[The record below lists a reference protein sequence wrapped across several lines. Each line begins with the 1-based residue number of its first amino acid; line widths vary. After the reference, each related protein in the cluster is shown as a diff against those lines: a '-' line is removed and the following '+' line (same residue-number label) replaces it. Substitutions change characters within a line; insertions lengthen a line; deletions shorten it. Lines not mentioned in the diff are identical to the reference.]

1 MSNTLFKLKRS
12 AVKGKSPVTTNIE
25 LGELAINTND
35 GRLFFKTTDSASSS
49 SIVTLREIS
58 GGTGIT
64 ETNGVVSITD
74 TGTSTGEFGS
84 STQIPV
90 LTVNAQGQ
98 ITAIDETAVA
108 GVSAL
113 AFDSANATLTISTAD
128 GGSFN
133 ARIGLSAFSTTDL
146 SEGTNLYYTTARADS
161 DFDIRLATKTTD
173 NLTQGSTNLYYAS
186 SLFDTDLA
194 TKTTDNLTQG
204 SVNLYYDSARTIAT
218 ARHSLSATGNISYNA
233 TTGVISYTD
242 VPYAGFDSDFAT
254 KTTNDLTEGGSTNL
268 YFNNSRARSAVSAT
282 DAGGDGSFSYDSATG
297 IFSYTGPSATETRAH
312 FSAGTGIGITNGQ
325 ISTSITQYTDALARS
340 SISTSNADA
349 GFGGISYN
357 SSTGVVSL
365 NRTDSADVRS
375 VFSATGD
382 LTYNS
387 GTGEFAVT
395 TYKDSDARNV
405 IGVNNNGTGYGSIG
419 YNSGTGIV
427 TYNKVT
433 AQNIRDQFS
442 VTGDIAYDS
451 ATGQLSV
458 TKYTDTEARSAISV
472 TDAGGDGSL
481 SYNNGTGVVTYTGPS
496 ATETRAH
503 FTGGT
508 GVTITNGSVA
518 IAQSVGTT
526 DDVVFGKV
534 SVDSAQIGC
543 LHFDKKET
551 APNSL
556 AGLLYYDSN
565 PQKGLSFQP
574 TTNELVQD
582 VSINLGQEHLIY
594 VHNLTGA
601 QIDNGD
607 AVYVSGTAHGIH
619 PQISLAKADASGTA
633 NVTGIAT
640 MDIPNGNHGYVTQFG
655 LVNGLNT
662 LGMTQGAFAYLSA
675 DSAGKWSTTEV
686 SIDQGYPTHV
696 GRVISV
702 DGVTGSLLVNIEK
715 EHAEYLRVE
724 DRMIVDGKIT
734 ADSGD
739 FKLLNVDISSYSDID
754 VPNNLPAFREGNIF
768 YQQGPDALVY
778 SNSSI
783 NVKVGQDE
791 IMRVFNNSGSS
802 IPKGKVVYVTGAAND
817 FPTIGLAKSD
827 NFSTTYTTSGLA
839 SSTIANGAYG
849 YVTVRGLYGG
859 LNTASFNVGDLLHVS
874 PDSAGEMVSFS
885 PDYPNWPYQ
894 IGTVLV
900 SDSATG
906 GNVGGCIQINLA
918 PEIAENIRVQGN
930 QRVDGDVT
938 IAGNLN
944 ILGSETTTTVQ
955 SLNVGDQFIYVGAG
969 DTIETVFGAG
979 LSGLNDATF
988 KEYYEG
994 DSDRTYFV
1002 KITGTDSA
1010 GDTIQWGF
1018 DSASGVGE
1026 FTPLSFDSDGG
1037 TGPTSWNLGVDN
1049 TLIPLRYN
1057 VKLTFSSPTG
1067 HTVNNYWKGD
1077 AQPINQDFGLV
1088 GNYNTVDAPYTHAG
1102 VFRDTTDSRWKFFN
1116 KYDPEV
1122 GGNINTSD
1130 ASFELADLQVNRVYG
1145 NVTGAVTGNASTA
1158 SSLLTSRTIAITG
1171 DVTGTATSFDG
1182 TNDITI
1188 TAGITANTIVN
1199 ADINASAAIADTK
1212 LGTIS
1217 TAGKVQNSA
1226 TTATPN
1232 NTASTIV
1239 ARNGSGNFSAGTIT
1253 ASLTG
1258 NVTGQ
1263 VSDLSNQTSTIR
1275 GLFSVDSSG
1284 LGYNSSTGQ
1293 FSLANPG
1300 VDSTSTLALF
1310 SAANSGTGYG
1320 TLSYSNGEFS
1330 FAKVTNA
1337 NVRSAIS
1344 AGTGIN
1350 ISSGQISTTI
1360 TQYTDTDARAAVSVN
1375 DAGGD
1380 GSLSYDNGT
1389 GILTYTGP
1397 SATETRAH
1405 FSAGTG
1411 IGISNGQISTTITQY
1426 TDTLTRNAISVT
1438 NAGTGFGSL
1447 GYNPTNGAITYNK
1460 VTAQNIRDQFSVTGD
1475 ISYSAATGEFSVD
1488 ETYSTANELLT
1499 AVKTVD
1505 GSGSGLDADKL
1516 DNQQGS
1522 YYRINVYNS
1531 AGTLLN

>member
-1 MSNTLFKLKRS
+1 MSNTLFRLKRS
-12 AVKGKSPVTTNIE
+12 AVKGKSPTTSNIE

-49 SIVTLREIS
+49 SIVTLRQIS

-64 ETNGVVSITD
+64 ETNGELSITN
-74 TGTSTGEFGS
+74 TGVGAGTYGST
-84 STQIPV
+84 TTIPV
-90 LTVNAQGQ
+90 LTINEQGQ
-98 ITAIDETAVA
+98 IDSAGTVTVA
-108 GVSAL
+108 GVSGL
-113 AFDSANATLTISTAD
+113 SFDSSNATLTLATAD

-133 ARIGLSAFSTTDL
+133 ARIGLQHFSTSDL

-161 DFDIRLATKTTD
+161 AFDDRLALKTTDDLTQGSTNKYYATSLFNTDLATKTTD
-173 NLTQGSTNLYYAS
+173 DLTQGSTNLYY
-186 SLFDTDLA
+186 
-194 TKTTDNLTQG
+194 
-204 SVNLYYDSARTIAT
+204 DSATTTTT
-218 ARHSLSATGNISYNA
+218 ARNAISVSGLPLTYNAATG
-233 TTGVISYTD
+233 TLGYTE
-242 VPYAGFDSDFAT
+242 VSYAGFDSDFAL
-254 KTTNDLTEGGSTNL
+254 KTTNDLSEGGSTNL
-268 YFNNSRARSAVSAT
+268 YFNNARARAAVSAT
-282 DAGGDGSFSYDSATG
+282 DNGGDGSFSYDSSTG
-297 IFSYTGPSATETRAH
+297 TFSFTGPSAAEVRAH

-325 ISTSITQYTDALARS
+325 ISTSITQYTDADARGTVS
-340 SISTSNADA
+340 VNDV
-349 GFGGISYN
+349 GGDGSLSYD
-357 SSTGVVSL
+357 SSTGIFTYTGPNASEVRAHL
-365 NRTDSADVRS
+365 SAG
-375 VFSATGD
+375 GD
-382 LTYNS
+382 LS
-387 GTGEFAVT
+387 
-395 TYKDSDARNV
+395 
-405 IGVNNNGTGYGSIG
+405 
-419 YNSGTGIV
+419 
-427 TYNKVT
+427 
-433 AQNIRDQFS
+433 
-442 VTGDIAYDS
+442 YDS
-451 ATGQLSV
+451 ATGRYSFTQR
-458 TKYTDTEARSAISV
+458 TDAQVRGLVSV
-472 TDAGGDGSL
+472 TDTGGDGSL
-481 SYNNGTGVVTYTGPS
+481 SYNNGTGVITYTGPS

-508 GVTITNGSVA
+508 GVTITDGSVA

-534 SVDSAQIGC
+534 TVDSAQIGC
-543 LHFDKKET
+543 LHLDKQET

-556 AGLLYYDSN
+556 AGLLYYDSD
-565 PQKGLSFQP
+565 PQKGLSFKP

-582 VSINLGQEHLIY
+582 VTINLGQEHLIY

-633 NVTGIAT
+633 NVTGVAT

-655 LVNGLNT
+655 IVNDLNT
-662 LGMTQGAFAYLSA
+662 SGMVEGGFAYLSA

-702 DGVTGSLLVNIEK
+702 DSTSGSLLVNIEK
-715 EHAEYLRVE
+715 EHAEYIRVE

-739 FKLLNVDISSYSDID
+739 FKLLNVDIASYSDID
-754 VPNNLPAFREGNIF
+754 VPNNLPAFREGNLF
-768 YQQGPDALVY
+768 YMQGPDALVY

-783 NVKVGQDE
+783 NVKLGQDE

-817 FPTIGLAKSD
+817 FPTISLAKSD
-827 NFSTTYTTSGLA
+827 NFSTTYTTSGLT

-859 LNTASFNVGDLLHVS
+859 LNTASFNVGDILHVS
-874 PDSAGEMVSFS
+874 PDSAGEMVAFS

-894 IGTVLV
+894 VGTVLV

-906 GNVGGCIQINLA
+906 GNVGGCIQISLA
-918 PEIAENIRVQGN
+918 PEIAENLRVQGN

-944 ILGSETTTTVQ
+944 ILGAETTTTVQ

-1002 KITGTDSA
+1002 KVTGTDSA

-1018 DSASGVGE
+1018 DSAEGIGE

-1049 TLIPLRYN
+1049 TLVPLRYN
-1057 VKLTFSSPTG
+1057 VKVTFSSPIG
-1067 HTVNNYWKGD
+1067 HTLDNYWKGD
-1077 AQPINQDFGLV
+1077 AQPINQDFGIV
-1088 GNYNTVDAPYTHAG
+1088 GNYNTIDAPYTHAG

-1130 ASFELADLQVNRVYG
+1130 PSFELADLQVNRLYG

-1158 SSLLTSRTIAITG
+1158 NSLLTSRTIAISG

-1182 TNDITI
+1182 SSNITI
-1188 TAGITANTIVN
+1188 SAGITANTIVN

-1212 LGTIS
+1212 LANIS
-1217 TAGKVQNSA
+1217 TAGKVLNTA
-1226 TTATPN
+1226 TTATSA

-1239 ARNGSGNFSAGTIT
+1239 ARDGSGNFTAGTIT
-1253 ASLTG
+1253 AALTG
-1258 NVTGQ
+1258 NVTGT
-1263 VSDLSNQTSTIR
+1263 VSSLSNHTATIR
-1275 GLFSVDSSG
+1275 NLFSVDNSG
-1284 LGYNSSTGQ
+1284 LGYDSATGQ

-1300 VDSTSTLALF
+1300 VDSASTLALF
-1310 SAANSGTGYG
+1310 SAVNSGTGYG
-1320 TLSYSNGEFS
+1320 TLSYLNGQFS

-1344 AGTGIN
+1344 ASTGI
-1350 ISSGQISTTI
+1350 SI
-1360 TQYTDTDARAAVSVN
+1360 T
-1375 DAGGD
+1375 D
-1380 GSLSYDNGT
+1380 G
-1389 GILTYTGP
+1389 
-1397 SATETRAH
+1397 A
-1405 FSAGTG
+1405 
-1411 IGISNGQISTTITQY
+1411 ISTTITQY
-1426 TDTLTRNAISVT
+1426 TDTLARGAIGI
-1438 NAGTGFGSL
+1438 NNNGTGFGSL
-1447 GYNPTNGAITYNK
+1447 SYNSGTGTITYNK
-1460 VTAQNIRDQFSVTGD
+1460 VTTQNIRDQFSVTGD
-1475 ISYSAATGEFSVD
+1475 IAYDSATGQFSVD

-1505 GSGSGLDADKL
+1505 GSGSGLDADVL
-1516 DNQQGS
+1516 DGQHGS

>member
-1 MSNTLFKLKRS
+1 MSNTLFRLKRS
-12 AVKGKSPVTTNIE
+12 AVKGKSPTTSNIE

-49 SIVTLREIS
+49 SIVTLRQIS

-64 ETNGVVSITD
+64 ETNGELSITN
-74 TGTSTGEFGS
+74 TGVGAGTYGST
-84 STQIPV
+84 TTIPV

-98 ITAIDETAVA
+98 IDSAGTVTVA
-108 GVSAL
+108 GVSAFS
-113 AFDSANATLTISTAD
+113 FDSSNATLTLGTAD

-133 ARIGLSAFSTTDL
+133 ARIGLQHFSTSDL

-161 DFDIRLATKTTD
+161 AFDDRLALKTTDNLTQGSTNLYYATSLFNTDLATKTTD
-173 NLTQGSTNLYYAS
+173 NLTQGSTNLYY
-186 SLFDTDLA
+186 
-194 TKTTDNLTQG
+194 
-204 SVNLYYDSARTIAT
+204 DSATT
-218 ARHSLSATGNISYNA
+218 TTNARNAISVSGDLTYNAATGVLGTVQSSY
-233 TTGVISYTD
+233 S
-242 VPYAGFDSDFAT
+242 GFDSDFAS

-268 YFNNSRARSAVSAT
+268 YFNNTRARSAVSAI
-282 DAGGDGSFSYDSATG
+282 DAGGDGSLTYNSGTG
-297 IFSYTGPSATETRAH
+297 AFTYTGPSASETRAH

-325 ISTSITQYTDALARS
+325 ISTSITQYIDGDARGAVS
-340 SISTSNADA
+340 VDDA
-349 GFGGISYN
+349 GGDGSLSYDSSTGIFTFTGPSASEVRAHLSAGGDLSYN
-357 SSTGVVSL
+357 SSTGEVSFTE
-365 NRTDSADVRS
+365 RTDSEVRGL
-375 VFSATGD
+375 V
-382 LTYNS
+382 
-387 GTGEFAVT
+387 
-395 TYKDSDARNV
+395 
-405 IGVNNNGTGYGSIG
+405 
-419 YNSGTGIV
+419 
-427 TYNKVT
+427 
-433 AQNIRDQFS
+433 
-442 VTGDIAYDS
+442 
-451 ATGQLSV
+451 
-458 TKYTDTEARSAISV
+458 SV

-481 SYNNGTGVVTYTGPS
+481 SYNNGTGVITYTGPS
-496 ATETRAH
+496 ASETRAH

-508 GVTITNGSVA
+508 GVTITDGSVA

-526 DDVVFGKV
+526 DDVQFGKV
-534 SVDSAQIGC
+534 QVDSAQVAS
-543 LHFDKKET
+543 LHLTKQEV

-565 PQKGLSFQP
+565 PQKGLSFIP
-574 TTNELVQD
+574 TTNEQVQD
-582 VSINLGQEHLIY
+582 VTINLGQEHLIY

-619 PQISLAKADASGTA
+619 PQVSLAKADASGTA

-662 LGMTQGAFAYLSA
+662 LGMTEGAFAYLSA

-702 DGVTGSLLVNIEK
+702 DGVAGSLLVNVEK

-739 FKLLNVDISSYSDID
+739 FKLLNIDVSSYSDVD
-754 VPNNLPAFREGNIF
+754 VPNNLPAFREGNMF
-768 YQQGPDALVY
+768 YMQGPDALVY

-802 IPKGKVVYVTGAAND
+802 IPKGKVVYVTGASND

-827 NFSTTYTTSGLA
+827 NFNTTYTTSGLA

-874 PDSAGEMVSFS
+874 PDSAGEMVAYS

-894 IGTVLV
+894 VGTVLV

-918 PEIAENIRVQGN
+918 ADIAENIRVQGN

-1018 DSASGVGE
+1018 DSASGIGE

-1057 VKLTFSSPTG
+1057 IKVTLSSPTG
-1067 HTVNNYWKGD
+1067 HTVDNYWKGD

-1088 GNYNTVDAPYTHAG
+1088 GNYNTVDQPYTHAG
-1102 VFRDTTDSRWKFFN
+1102 IFRDTTDSRWKFFN
-1116 KYDPEV
+1116 KYNPEV

-1130 ASFELADLQVNRVYG
+1130 PSFELADLQVSRVYG

-1158 SSLLTSRTIAITG
+1158 NSLLTSRTIGISG

-1182 TNDITI
+1182 TGDITI
-1188 TAGITANTIVN
+1188 STGITANTIVN
-1199 ADINASAAIADTK
+1199 ADINTSAAIADTK
-1212 LGTIS
+1212 LATIS
-1217 TAGKVQNSA
+1217 TSGKVQNSA
-1226 TTATPN
+1226 TTATSN

-1239 ARNGSGNFSAGTIT
+1239 ERNGSGNFSAGTIT
-1253 ASLTG
+1253 AALTG
-1258 NVTGQ
+1258 NVTGT
-1263 VSDLSNQTSTIR
+1263 VSSLSNHTSTIR
-1275 GLFSVDSSG
+1275 NLFSVDNSG
-1284 LGYNSSTGQ
+1284 LGYDSATGQ
-1293 FSLANPG
+1293 FSLLNPG
-1300 VDSTSTLALF
+1300 VDSASTLALF

-1320 TLSYSNGEFS
+1320 TLSYSSGQFS
-1330 FAKVTNA
+1330 FAKVTND
-1337 NVRSAIS
+1337 NIRSAFS

-1350 ISSGQISTTI
+1350 INSGSISTTI
-1360 TQYTDTDARAAVSVN
+1360 TQYTDADAR
-1375 DAGGD
+1375 G
-1380 GSLSYDNGT
+1380 
-1389 GILTYTGP
+1389 
-1397 SATETRAH
+1397 
-1405 FSAGTG
+1405 
-1411 IGISNGQISTTITQY
+1411 
-1426 TDTLTRNAISVT
+1426 AISHT
-1438 NAGTGFGSL
+1438 NTGTGFGSI
-1447 GYNPTNGAITYNK
+1447 GYNSTTGAINYNK
-1460 VTAQNIRDQFSVTGD
+1460 VTTQNIRDQFSVTGD
-1475 ISYSAATGEFSVD
+1475 IGYDSATGQFSVN

-1499 AVKTVD
+1499 AIKTVD
-1505 GSGSGLDADKL
+1505 GGGSGLDADKL
-1516 DNQQGS
+1516 DNQEGA